1 MYGIID
7 AAGIAHFRI
16 GPRRPTPKLKPY
28 PIQLIVQTDGMRQW
42 TVSLESYCHFIH
54 LLSQG
59 DWMKT
64 TLPAPQVEPWLRA
77 TRTETPAVVRA
88 VLHAIDLALENI
100 QEATEGLTVTQIDA
114 RPFGVASI
122 GFHLRH
128 LTGALDRSLTY
139 ASGSGLSEEQF
150 GSLVQEKTSQ
160 GESRDLLLNR
170 LRASATLAE
179 KRLLKLVGADF
190 EAPRAIGR
198 KELPTTLGG
207 IIVHIAD
214 HTQRHVGQVVTTAR
228 ILREMNA

>member
-1 MYGIID
+1 MNAI
-7 AAGIAHFRI
+7 
-16 GPRRPTPKLKPY
+16 
-28 PIQLIVQTDGMRQW
+28 
-42 TVSLESYCHFIH
+42 
-54 LLSQG
+54 
-59 DWMKT
+59 
-64 TLPAPQVEPWLRA
+64 LPATRVEPWLRA

-100 QEATEGLTVTQIDA
+100 EEATEGLTDAQIDA

-139 ASGSGLSEEQF
+139 ASGTYASGSGLSEEQF
-150 GSLVQEKTSQ
+150 NALAQEKTSQ
-160 GESRDLLLNR
+160 GESRDLLLSR
-170 LRASATLAE
+170 LRASAARAE
-179 KRLLKLVGADF
+179 ERLLTLVGADL

-198 KELPTTLGG
+198 KQLPTTLGG

-228 ILREMNA
+228 AVSR

>member
-1 MYGIID
+1 MN
-7 AAGIAHFRI
+7 A
-16 GPRRPTPKLKPY
+16 
-28 PIQLIVQTDGMRQW
+28 
-42 TVSLESYCHFIH
+42 
-54 LLSQG
+54 
-59 DWMKT
+59 
-64 TLPAPQVEPWLRA
+64 TLPATRVEPWLRA
-77 TRTETPAVVRA
+77 TRTEIPAVVRA

-100 QEATEGLTVTQIDA
+100 EEATEGLTVAQINV

-150 GSLVQEKTSQ
+150 SALAQEKTGQ

-170 LRASATLAE
+170 LRASAKRAE
-179 KRLLKLVGADF
+179 EILLTLVGADF

-198 KELPTTLGG
+198 KKLPTTLGG

-214 HTQRHVGQVVTTAR
+214 HTQRHVGQLVTTAT
-228 ILREMNA
+228 ILRGLKA

>member
-1 MYGIID
+1 MI
-7 AAGIAHFRI
+7 
-16 GPRRPTPKLKPY
+16 
-28 PIQLIVQTDGMRQW
+28 
-42 TVSLESYCHFIH
+42 
-54 LLSQG
+54 
-59 DWMKT
+59 T
-64 TLPAPQVEPWLRA
+64 TRSATHVEPWLRA

-100 QEATEGLTVTQIDA
+100 EKATEELTVAQIDA

-150 GSLVQEKTSQ
+150 GALAQEKTSQ
-160 GESRDLLLNR
+160 GESRDLLLSR
-170 LRASATLAE
+170 LQASAARAE
-179 KRLLKLVGADF
+179 ERLLKLAGADF

-198 KELPTTLGG
+198 KKLPTTLGG
-207 IIVHIAD
+207 SIVHIAD

-228 ILREMNA
+228 ILRGMNA